1 MKTPRGSTL
10 ADVQQTHILRVL
22 AETNAILGGPRGAAL
37 RMGMKRTT
45 LQSLMGLAPPGETQ
59 EKELAWLDASW
70 PSDLSADGKTRTS
83 TVHLS
88 DASGKQVTSTL
99 VYGKQ

>member
-45 LQSLMGLAPPGETQ
+45 PQSLTKRLGIANPRALSVVRRAAET
-59 EKELAWLDASW
+59 EFR
-70 PSDLSADGKTRTS
+70 DG
-83 TVHLS
+83 
-88 DASGKQVTSTL
+88 
-99 VYGKQ
+99 

>member
-10 ADVQQTHILRVL
+10 ADVQRTHILRVL

-45 LQSLMGLAPPGETQ
+45 LQSLMKRPGIAKPRALSVVRRAAET
-59 EKELAWLDASW
+59 ELR
-70 PSDLSADGKTRTS
+70 DG
-83 TVHLS
+83 
-88 DASGKQVTSTL
+88 
-99 VYGKQ
+99 